1 MHSYSTRLMSNT
13 NNRKKLQLIQCHALL
28 AALHFTLETTSLWE
42 KIVSLRFA
50 IGSWNTQV
58 RKIKKI
64 PLLEIPFIRNILAK
78 FIGSV

>member
-1 MHSYSTRLMSNT
+1 MHSYSTRLMSNI

-50 IGSWNTQV
+50 TASWNTQV
-58 RKIKKI
+58 RKMKKI

>member
-1 MHSYSTRLMSNT
+1 MHSYSTRLMSNI
-13 NNRKKLQLIQCHALL
+13 NNQEKLQLIQCHALL

-42 KIVSLRFA
+42 KIFSLRFA

-78 FIGSV
+78 FIGSA